1 MVDEGYEYFG
11 NKELVTI
18 FSAPDYCGE
27 YNNKGAIMSVNEELI
42 CNFHIQNPIENKYKL
57 LLRYL
62 TDN

>member
-27 YNNKGAIMSVNEELI
+27 YGNKGAIMSVNEELI
-42 CNFHIQNPIENKYKL
+42 CNFHIHNPIENKNKL
-57 LLRYL
+57 LLRYF